1 MPTDEV
7 LIRSAAVVAAAAL
20 VAAPYR
26 DSIVGWLATATEAAR
41 SHASTIGRVAAA
53 GLLIAAAWGQVPL
66 PKFSPPMPTVS
77 VEVEMPT
84 DEMRAAVA
92 PVAREMAKFPAGDRM
107 VWAATWNKA
116 AMVVAGDTLAK
127 EVAFTDTR
135 ALRLYTALA
144 LDIAWRRIGGHAPGN
159 QPLREALE
167 ASYGQAV
174 GTDEAPVSRDVR
186 DRYVA
191 FAKAVAWAGLNG
203 G

>member
-1 MPTDEV
+1 MPTDETLV
-7 LIRSAAVVAAAAL
+7 RIAAVVAAAAL
-20 VAAPYR
+20 LAAPYR
-26 DSIVGWLATATEAAR
+26 DRITGWLAQAAEAAR
-41 SHASTIGRVAAA
+41 THASTLGRVAAA
-53 GLLIAAAWGQVPL
+53 CLVIAAAWGKVPM
-66 PKFSPPMPTVS
+66 PKFSPPVPTVS

-84 DEMRAAVA
+84 DEMRAVVA

-116 AMVVAGDTLAK
+116 ALVVAGDTLAK
-127 EVAFTDTR
+127 ELAFSDTR

-167 ASYGQAV
+167 AAYGQAV
-174 GTDEAPVSRDVR
+174 GTDEVPVSRDVR

>member
-1 MPTDEV
+1 VNEDAV
-7 LIRSAAVVAAAAL
+7 IRSAAVVAAVAL
-20 VAAPYR
+20 LAAPYR
-26 DSIVGWLATATEAAR
+26 DSILGWLTTATEAAR
-41 SHASTIGRVAAA
+41 SHASIIGRVAAA

-66 PKFSPPMPTVS
+66 PKFSPAMPTVS

-135 ALRLYTALA
+135 SLQAFTALA

-174 GTDEAPVSRDVR
+174 STDEVPVSRDVR

>member
-1 MPTDEV
+1 MPTDETLV
-7 LIRSAAVVAAAAL
+7 RIAAVVAAAAL
-20 VAAPYR
+20 LAAPYR
-26 DSIVGWLATATEAAR
+26 DRIVGWLAQAAEAAR
-41 SHASTIGRVAAA
+41 ANASTLGRVAAA
-53 GLLIAAAWGQVPL
+53 CLVIAAAWGKVPV
-66 PKFSPPMPTVS
+66 PKFAPAMPAVS

-92 PVAREMAKFPAGDRM
+92 PVARELAKLGTGDRM

-116 AMVVAGDTLAK
+116 ALVVAGDTLAK

-135 ALRLYTALA
+135 ALRAYTALA

-159 QPLREALE
+159 KTLREALE

-174 GTDEAPVSRDVR
+174 GTDEVPVGKDVR

-191 FAKAVAWAGLNG
+191 FAKALAWAGLNG